1 MKKQTSLV
9 FRAKTPEPTEIL
21 TREKSFCTYNT
32 YMLKRSGA
40 LETWTMHKNALRSQ
54 HTGCE
59 TNSFCDWEQGQSYT
73 KTHDIS
79 PPPLMPCFFKRIAEN
94 FKYRSNFA

>member
-40 LETWTMHKNALRSQ
+40 LET
-54 HTGCE
+54 
-59 TNSFCDWEQGQSYT
+59 
-73 KTHDIS
+73 
-79 PPPLMPCFFKRIAEN
+79 
-94 FKYRSNFA
+94 